1 MLNKNKGSINSKQN
15 RRLFFLN
22 KLRKKK
28 INQIEEQEIKRKNTD
43 KASIIYDKKERKSND
58 NKNVQS
64 IDINIDK
71 VIDVKH
77 NNDSISKEN
86 INNKNNNAIYS
97 KKKTVPII
105 KPNLV
110 NIQTNEL
117 NISNEKIK
125 NSSLSKYNTI
135 NPIDKKEIS
144 KTEDFNNID
153 SVVKYEFKTI
163 LDNKLTELNELVLE
177 TKYLSNKTQDEV
189 EIDELIKIEKQFNE
203 LIEQIEKIK
212 FEINS
217 LTDSATFKNIH
228 KLNNIELINLID
240 KYKNTYQK
248 TDILNQLDKLEHSEL
263 YSNIVKK
270 LIIFETEQNYLE
282 NTLNDKK
289 KKYSIR
295 DQEFEE
301 WKDNYF
307 DIEKVI
313 EPISDMIN
321 ESEKQLI
328 EIEEKVNKAVTVT
341 EVIET
346 KIRSSLGIVSKTL
359 LIMSLLKKNANKNT
373 KISPIL
379 QTAIALDLID
389 KIIKPK
395 KEIEKHYKTDI
406 VDYKNTII
414 SALNDVKSIDSI
426 IDTSLNS
433 INNLKTTFQKE
444 FSDYQNYIP
453 EYLEFL
459 DKLNKLEKE
468 MISKKDNI
476 QKISTNLDIQY
487 NKNKQKVKKYENLRD

>member
-1 MLNKNKGSINSKQN
+1 
-15 RRLFFLN
+15 
-22 KLRKKK
+22 
-28 INQIEEQEIKRKNTD
+28 
-43 KASIIYDKKERKSND
+43 
-58 NKNVQS
+58 
-64 IDINIDK
+64 
-71 VIDVKH
+71 
-77 NNDSISKEN
+77 
-86 INNKNNNAIYS
+86 
-97 KKKTVPII
+97 
-105 KPNLV
+105 
-110 NIQTNEL
+110 
-117 NISNEKIK
+117 
-125 NSSLSKYNTI
+125 
-135 NPIDKKEIS
+135 
-144 KTEDFNNID
+144 
-153 SVVKYEFKTI
+153 
-163 LDNKLTELNELVLE
+163 
-177 TKYLSNKTQDEV
+177 LSNKTQDEV

>member
-295 DQEFEE
+295 DQEFEG
-301 WKDNYF
+301 K
-307 DIEKVI
+307 
-313 EPISDMIN
+313 
-321 ESEKQLI
+321 
-328 EIEEKVNKAVTVT
+328 
-341 EVIET
+341 
-346 KIRSSLGIVSKTL
+346 R
-359 LIMSLLKKNANKNT
+359 
-373 KISPIL
+373 
-379 QTAIALDLID
+379 
-389 KIIKPK
+389 
-395 KEIEKHYKTDI
+395 
-406 VDYKNTII
+406 
-414 SALNDVKSIDSI
+414 
-426 IDTSLNS
+426 
-433 INNLKTTFQKE
+433 
-444 FSDYQNYIP
+444 
-453 EYLEFL
+453 
-459 DKLNKLEKE
+459 
-468 MISKKDNI
+468 
-476 QKISTNLDIQY
+476 
-487 NKNKQKVKKYENLRD
+487 